1 MAESSAGIGMG
12 GLAAG
17 AVAAVVVV
25 GGSVWYAQ
33 NNRVA
38 EEPAA
43 VEQVV
48 AQEPITQAPVAAPQ
62 VDPVPDPEPVPEPEV
77 IVPEPPRFDTVRVEA
92 DGSAVIAGR
101 FDALGYVDILL
112 DGQAIYRAE
121 TAGDGSFAAFLSIA
135 PSDQPRIL
143 SLLADPDGA
152 AIASDETLIIAPAPQ
167 PEPAPEVEDPVVAE
181 AEPVI
186 EEAPVEEAPVEE
198 VAEEAPKVEPEV
210 EETVTI
216 AATDPEPAPAPA
228 PVEEAPL
235 ETPEISVPEVE
246 AAVPSD
252 TIDVAPAEP
261 TVAEAP
267 VVVAEEPAP
276 APEPAPE
283 PAAEP
288 APEPEQPVVEEE
300 IIVTEAEPQPA
311 PEPAPVEPAP
321 APVAEPEPAPVAEPE
336 PAVVAEVAP
345 APEPEPE
352 VAEEPAAPQVL
363 IADQDGVRVLQPS
376 SDTPPEVL
384 ANLSLDT
391 ISYEPSGDVV
401 LAGRATTDGI
411 VRIYLNNRP
420 IMDGPIDDDLSWR
433 VVLEGVAPGVYTLR
447 VDQVGADGDV
457 VSRIETPFLREEI
470 EAVAAVLA
478 DQTEQDDFVVAQRT
492 VERGNT
498 LWAIAR
504 EKYGEGILYVHV
516 YEANKDQIR
525 DPDLIYPGQIFVLP
539 ELDGVSGN

>member
-1 MAESSAGIGMG
+1 MAESSAGIGVG

-25 GGSVWYAQ
+25 GGAVWYAQ

-48 AQEPITQAPVAAPQ
+48 AQEPITQAPVAEPQ
-62 VDPVPDPEPVPEPEV
+62 VELVPDPEPIPEPEV

-167 PEPAPEVEDPVVAE
+167 PEPAPEVEEPVVAE

-186 EEAPVEEAPVEE
+186 EEAPVEE
-198 VAEEAPKVEPEV
+198 VAEEAPAIEPEV

-216 AATDPEPAPAPA
+216 AAADPEPAPVPA

-235 ETPEISVPEVE
+235 KTPEISVPEVE
-246 AAVPSD
+246 AALPSD

-288 APEPEQPVVEEE
+288 APEPAQPVAEEE
-300 IIVTEAEPQPA
+300 IIVAEAEPQ
-311 PEPAPVEPAP
+311 PAPVEPAP
-321 APVAEPEPAPVAEPE
+321 APVAEPEPAVVAEPE
-336 PAVVAEVAP
+336 PAAVAEVAP

-363 IADQDGVRVLQPS
+363 IADQDGVRVLQSS

-470 EAVAAVLA
+470 ESVAAVLA

-504 EKYGEGILYVHV
+504 EKYGKGILYVHV

>member
-1 MAESSAGIGMG
+1 M
-12 GLAAG
+12 
-17 AVAAVVVV
+17 
-25 GGSVWYAQ
+25 
-33 NNRVA
+33 
-38 EEPAA
+38 
-43 VEQVV
+43 
-48 AQEPITQAPVAAPQ
+48 
-62 VDPVPDPEPVPEPEV
+62 
-77 IVPEPPRFDTVRVEA
+77 
-92 DGSAVIAGR
+92 
-101 FDALGYVDILL
+101 
-112 DGQAIYRAE
+112 
-121 TAGDGSFAAFLSIA
+121 
-135 PSDQPRIL
+135 
-143 SLLADPDGA
+143 
-152 AIASDETLIIAPAPQ
+152 
-167 PEPAPEVEDPVVAE
+167 
-181 AEPVI
+181 
-186 EEAPVEEAPVEE
+186 
-198 VAEEAPKVEPEV
+198 
-210 EETVTI
+210 
-216 AATDPEPAPAPA
+216 
-228 PVEEAPL
+228 
-235 ETPEISVPEVE
+235 
-246 AAVPSD
+246 
-252 TIDVAPAEP
+252 
-261 TVAEAP
+261 
-267 VVVAEEPAP
+267 
-276 APEPAPE
+276 
-283 PAAEP
+283 
-288 APEPEQPVVEEE
+288 
-300 IIVTEAEPQPA
+300 
-311 PEPAPVEPAP
+311 
-321 APVAEPEPAPVAEPE
+321 
-336 PAVVAEVAP
+336 
-345 APEPEPE
+345 
-352 VAEEPAAPQVL
+352 
-363 IADQDGVRVLQPS
+363 RVLQPS

>member
-1 MAESSAGIGMG
+1 M
-12 GLAAG
+12 
-17 AVAAVVVV
+17 
-25 GGSVWYAQ
+25 
-33 NNRVA
+33 
-38 EEPAA
+38 
-43 VEQVV
+43 
-48 AQEPITQAPVAAPQ
+48 
-62 VDPVPDPEPVPEPEV
+62 
-77 IVPEPPRFDTVRVEA
+77 
-92 DGSAVIAGR
+92 
-101 FDALGYVDILL
+101 
-112 DGQAIYRAE
+112 
-121 TAGDGSFAAFLSIA
+121 
-135 PSDQPRIL
+135 
-143 SLLADPDGA
+143 
-152 AIASDETLIIAPAPQ
+152 
-167 PEPAPEVEDPVVAE
+167 
-181 AEPVI
+181 
-186 EEAPVEEAPVEE
+186 
-198 VAEEAPKVEPEV
+198 
-210 EETVTI
+210 
-216 AATDPEPAPAPA
+216 
-228 PVEEAPL
+228 
-235 ETPEISVPEVE
+235 
-246 AAVPSD
+246 
-252 TIDVAPAEP
+252 
-261 TVAEAP
+261 
-267 VVVAEEPAP
+267 
-276 APEPAPE
+276 
-283 PAAEP
+283 
-288 APEPEQPVVEEE
+288 
-300 IIVTEAEPQPA
+300 
-311 PEPAPVEPAP
+311 
-321 APVAEPEPAPVAEPE
+321 
-336 PAVVAEVAP
+336 
-345 APEPEPE
+345 
-352 VAEEPAAPQVL
+352 AEEPAAPQVL

>member
-25 GGSVWYAQ
+25 GGAVWYAQ

-167 PEPAPEVEDPVVAE
+167 PEPAPEVEEPVVAE

-186 EEAPVEEAPVEE
+186 EEAPVEE
-198 VAEEAPKVEPEV
+198 VAEEAPATEPEV

-216 AATDPEPAPAPA
+216 AAADPEPAPAPA

-246 AAVPSD
+246 ATVPSD

-276 APEPAPE
+276 EPAPE

-288 APEPEQPVVEEE
+288 APEPEQPVAEEE
-300 IIVTEAEPQPA
+300 VVVAEAEPQPT
-311 PEPAPVEPAP
+311 P
-321 APVAEPEPAPVAEPE
+321 APVAEPEPAA
-336 PAVVAEVAP
+336 VAEVAP

-391 ISYEPSGDVV
+391 ISYEPSGEVV

-525 DPDLIYPGQIFVLP
+525 DPNLIYPGQIFVLP